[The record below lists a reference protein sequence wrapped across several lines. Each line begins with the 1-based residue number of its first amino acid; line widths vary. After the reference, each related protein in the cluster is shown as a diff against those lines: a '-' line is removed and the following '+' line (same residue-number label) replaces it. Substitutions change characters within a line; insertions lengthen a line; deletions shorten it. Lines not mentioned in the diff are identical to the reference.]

1 MPPYTASFPP
11 SASASTLRMSMR
23 PPPVYTWSNSGE
35 KSSSVK
41 LYSPKDRYCR
51 SVPAHC
57 CTKIHAVRDS
67 APSNWVNCA
76 AWNDTNNW
84 SREAWVGA
92 LGSSVRPGPVRKL
105 SQAVDATATSSATSA
120 LRVNTVF
127 MVAPALTVQG
137 DGEHERASLRVVEI
151 VHSAQAHL
159 RPGQV
164 GFGVDPGVL
173 GPGLEVTT
181 GHPQVDA
188 AQAEQS
194 VHPLTVER
202 VADGDLPQ
210 LDEAAVLDELGR
222 DGAKPRSETGEPRL
236 SDLHL
241 RAGPRPTHR
250 PRQIA
255 LPEHHAVAADL
266 GVLVGAEVV
275 EGALGAI
282 PDLAAMLDVE
292 QARDGP
298 LLVPQRRADAAG
310 PLRGRVHDHAD
321 LGILDREARRVDV

>member
-1 MPPYTASFPP
+1 
-11 SASASTLRMSMR
+11 MSMR

-57 CTKIHAVRDS
+57 CTKMHAVRDS

-92 LGSSVRPGPVRKL
+92 FGSSVRPGPVRKL
-105 SQAVDATATSSATSA
+105 SQAVDATATSSAASA
-120 LRVNTVF
+120 LRVKTVF

-137 DGEHERASLRVVEI
+137 DGEHERAGLRVVEI
-151 VHSAQAHL
+151 IHSPQAHL

-164 GFGVDPGVL
+164 RFGVDPGVL
-173 GPGLEVTT
+173 RPGLQVAAR
-181 GHPQVDA
+181 HADVDA
-188 AQAEQS
+188 AKAEQP
-194 VHPLTVER
+194 VHPLAVER
-202 VADGDLPQ
+202 VADRDLAQ
-210 LDEAAVLDELGR
+210 LDEAAVFDELGR
-222 DGAKPRSETGEPRL
+222 DGAKPRSETGAPRL
-236 SDLHL
+236 ADLHL
-241 RAGPRPTHR
+241 RAGPWPTHR

-266 GVLVGAEVV
+266 GVLVRAEVV
-275 EGALGAI
+275 EGALGAV
-282 PDLAAMLDVE
+282 PDLAADLPRHV
-292 QARDGP
+292 ARLQGSHGERD
-298 LLVPQRRADAAG
+298 LVADIE
-310 PLRGRVHDHAD
+310 DF
-321 LGILDREARRVDV
+321 RRVLRLL